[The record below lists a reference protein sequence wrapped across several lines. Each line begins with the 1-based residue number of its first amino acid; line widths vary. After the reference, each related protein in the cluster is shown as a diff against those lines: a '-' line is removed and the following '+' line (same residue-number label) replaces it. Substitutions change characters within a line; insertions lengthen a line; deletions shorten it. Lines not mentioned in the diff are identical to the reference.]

1 MDVQERG
8 QAAPAGSQVSVVTGA
23 SGGIGRFVALG
34 LARAGHHVV
43 LVGRDAGRTHAARD
57 WVMAQVPGAAPD
69 VELADL
75 SLLAETRALAARIAA
90 RHTSVHVLVNNA
102 GVYCARREETAEG
115 HERVIAT
122 NHLSPF
128 VLTRALLPALRAA
141 GSGARVVNTGS
152 STSDRARIF
161 PDDLE
166 GRRRWG
172 LVHTYAQSKLAL
184 LMTTRRLAR
193 DLDGSGITANVVHP
207 GAVATGLV
215 RARGPVGLA
224 WRLMAPFLLTEAQG
238 ADTPVHVATSPE
250 FRTTT
255 GAYVKKRC
263 VVAPNR
269 LALDEALVTEVW
281 TATALLSA
289 EAERTHQP

>member
-1 MDVQERG
+1 MTS
-8 QAAPAGSQVSVVTGA
+8 GSISVVTGA
-23 SGGIGRFVALG
+23 SGGIGRHIALG
-34 LARAGHHVV
+34 LARAGHRVV
-43 LVGRDAGRTHAARD
+43 LLGRDAGRTHAARD
-57 WVMAQVPGAAPD
+57 WIEAQVPGSAPEI
-69 VELADL
+69 ELADL
-75 SLLAETRALAARIAA
+75 SLLAETRAAAARIVA
-90 RHTSVHVLVNNA
+90 RHPAIGVLVNNA

-141 GSGARVVNTGS
+141 GPGARVVNTGS

-172 LVHTYAQSKLAL
+172 LLHTYAQSKLAL
-184 LMTTRRLAR
+184 LIVTRRLAR
-193 DLDGSGITANVVHP
+193 DLAGSGVTANVVHP

-224 WRLMAPFLLTEAQG
+224 WRLLAPFQLTEEQG
-238 ADTPVHVATSPE
+238 ADTPVYVATSAD
-250 FRTTT
+250 FAGVT
-255 GAYVKKRC
+255 GAYVKRRRA
-263 VVAPNR
+263 VAPNPR
-269 LALDEALVTEVW
+269 ALDESRVSAVWDATERL
-281 TATALLSA
+281 TG
-289 EAERTHQP
+289 